1 MLEMRPR
8 RFPTRSLGAPTTRLI
23 FIVALL
29 VLLAPLHSSSSSS
42 AVHVAAFSFETASDP
57 ATQRQQ
63 RPSEPSRPPPT
74 IIPENEDLL
83 REMQAKHREVA
94 ETFVPSKFDPLP
106 GFGNPHLQT
115 IGGVF
120 LRKSEGCSYVS
131 EPGLA
136 GITQI
141 LKAVASIDNYAR
153 DEDVC
158 DYWDRRVRVETQC
171 GADFF
176 HADVK
181 YAGSKPSS
189 TWQSEDSKGT
199 IVLIHGLESNSNSSL
214 STDMANAYQTDGFDV
229 ICLNFRGCC
238 GTPNLTLGGY
248 HLGFTDDL
256 RHFLE
261 VLKETWE
268 NHEADERPI
277 YLSGFSLGA
286 NVVLKTLGELGETAM
301 TKYNVQGAS
310 VTGAPY
316 DLERN
321 INCIDAP
328 GFNRAVYSNNFLK
341 TLKKRAQY
349 QLDVHCEGNPLTTAF
364 DYARVM
370 KATAIADFDDSF
382 IAPVYGFESN
392 IDYYRQSSCV
402 YFLDSIAVPT
412 FIINAGDDPF
422 FDPTFHPIDKSVDG
436 GGKAPIKMVRTKFGG
451 HLGYLFHRLS
461 DAEKK
466 EKRTSSWMPTELARF
481 VSHIHNYDYAH

>member
-1 MLEMRPR
+1 MQARHR
-8 RFPTRSLGAPTTRLI
+8 D
-23 FIVALL
+23 
-29 VLLAPLHSSSSSS
+29 
-42 AVHVAAFSFETASDP
+42 VAAA
-57 ATQRQQ
+57 
-63 RPSEPSRPPPT
+63 
-74 IIPENEDLL
+74 
-83 REMQAKHREVA
+83 
-94 ETFVPSKFDPLP
+94 FVPSEFNPLP

-136 GITQI
+136 GISKI
-141 LKAVASIDNYAR
+141 LAAVASIDNSAR
-153 DEDVC
+153 DEGVC
-158 DYWDRRVRVETQC
+158 EYWDRRVRVETGC
-171 GADFF
+171 GQDFF

-181 YAGSKPSS
+181 YASGEATS
-189 TWQSEDSKGT
+189 TWQSGESKGT
-199 IVLIHGLESNSNSSL
+199 IILIHGLESNSNSSL
-214 STDMANAYQTDGFDV
+214 STDMANAYWTDGFDV

-238 GTPNLTLGGY
+238 GVPNLTIGGY

-261 VLKETWE
+261 VLKASWE
-268 NHEADERPI
+268 SNASEKRPL

-286 NVVLKTLGELGETAM
+286 NVVLKTLGELGESAM
-301 TKYNVQGAS
+301 STYNIRGAS
-310 VTGAPY
+310 VTGAPF

-321 INCIDAP
+321 VKFIDAP

-349 QLDVHCEGNPLTTAF
+349 QLDAHCEGNPLTTAF

-402 YFLDSIAVPT
+402 YFLDGIAVPT
-412 FIINAGDDPF
+412 FIVNAGDDPF
-422 FDPTFHPIDKSVDG
+422 FDRTFHPIEKSVDG
-436 GGKAPIKMVRTKFGG
+436 GGKAPVKMVRTQYGG

-461 DAEKK
+461 E
-466 EKRTSSWMPTELARF
+466 EEQREERTSSWMPTELARF
-481 VSHIHNYDYAH
+481 VRHIHNFDLGDTF